1 MQKYIECVI
10 TRVTSIVCKSQHVCS
25 QLYDYHGN
33 YEVKFVL
40 RVGSKKIHC
49 SQKDATNLSEGD
61 SLKDSG
67 LMLSLLCESNFSKK
81 HSL

>member
-1 MQKYIECVI
+1 M
-10 TRVTSIVCKSQHVCS
+10 CS

-49 SQKDATNLSEGD
+49 SQKDLSEGD
-61 SLKDSG
+61 SLKHSG